1 MVALQILVLSV
12 QVRILYAQLLIKT
25 DNIMKQFKVKT
36 FSFKADM
43 IDFVNENKIETVV
56 SVIYHLGNYQLYYY
70 E

>member
-1 MVALQILVLSV
+1 
-12 QVRILYAQLLIKT
+12 
-25 DNIMKQFKVKT
+25 MKQFKVKT